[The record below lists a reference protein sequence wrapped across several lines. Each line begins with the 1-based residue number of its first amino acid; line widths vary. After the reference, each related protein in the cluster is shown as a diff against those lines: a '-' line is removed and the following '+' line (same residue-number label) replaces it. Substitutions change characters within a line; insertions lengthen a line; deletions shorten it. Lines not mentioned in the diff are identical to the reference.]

1 MKVQLFHGLA
11 AGLLSGIAGVVYQ
24 SVYENA
30 MYLDFSKVINV
41 GSIIGASVFGC
52 LLMAIGYW
60 LLGKFKKPN
69 LKVWLNALIVVLSF
83 ASILSPLAMTLPL
96 DVEFPEL
103 FPGLAIPMHF
113 FPALVFFGLDP
124 VFSKHAEV

>member
-1 MKVQLFHGLA
+1 MKYQLIHGVV
-11 AGLLSGIAGVVYQ
+11 AGLLSGLAGVVYQ

-30 MYLDFSKVINV
+30 MYLDFSEVINA
-41 GSIIGASVFGC
+41 GSIFGASVFGC
-52 LLMAIGYW
+52 VLMAIGYW
-60 LLGKFKKPN
+60 LLIKFKMPH
-69 LKVWLNALIVVLSF
+69 LKVWLNVLIVVLTF
-83 ASILSPLAMTLPL
+83 ASILSPLGTTLPL

-124 VFSKHAEV
+124 VFRKYEEA

>member
-1 MKVQLFHGLA
+1 MKVQLIHGLS

-30 MYLDFSKVINV
+30 MYLDFGKVINA
-41 GSIIGASVFGC
+41 GSILGASVFGC
-52 LLMAIGYW
+52 MLMAIGYW
-60 LLGKFKKPN
+60 LLIKFKKPN
-69 LKVWLNALIVVLSF
+69 LKAWLNALIVVLSF

-124 VFSKHAEV
+124 FFTKYEEA